1 MKNLEL
7 SIEKEIEFMNR
18 YQLTADELFL
28 IRLIWYAQ
36 DEHPEFLENY
46 FSRNSLGKSVR
57 ELLMCLKDKEIIKKT
72 YRIPEKGEEFN
83 PDDVEFNQNATKSF
97 LRHSEELGMDLF
109 NNYPSYTYIDG
120 KYFSLR
126 NPTKLFKTMDEMCFA
141 YGEAIKFNPEKHQE
155 VMELL
160 EYAKE
165 NNLINS
171 GICQFI
177 VERQWDMYRQM
188 RDGGEGT
195 FKTSQLV

>member
-109 NNYPSYTYIDG
+109 NNYPAFIYIDG
-120 KYFSLR
+120 RPFSLR

-141 YGEAIKFNPEKHQE
+141 YGEAIKFNPEKHKE

-160 EYAKE
+160 EYAKD

-177 VERQWDMYRQM
+177 IEHQWDMYRQM